1 MGSVVACF
9 DAPEYR
15 SYLFPD
21 SADCC
26 CAKSRTAIGSGFLSL
41 RFRLRGVRG
50 GRPAVRRAQH
60 RWNAVRRNRR
70 SWHDRDEK
78 NAGGCSLIVGTLRR
92 YWAVSGERTT
102 RSAERERRASEVLPV
117 FSVRPFVVTGI
128 PSIRNV
134 LHMCVSSIIA
144 REHNC
149 TDSVKPELRDTDI
162 FCFVSE
168 RGMKIRPVCQGRCRW
183 KTLGPARPLFGR
195 EPLSDPASAAGF
207 AERLY
212 VFPCFVSFFGVQPR
226 DAAIAGTRT
235 VRNFI
240 WHRPESKDMGA
251 VRRSKS
257 WQFLPTD
264 CAVRICEGEAHAP
277 DLSRGVAPDFLRVC
291 IGYSGEDGAVSGG

>member
-1 MGSVVACF
+1 MGSVIACF
-9 DAPEYR
+9 DAPECR

-26 CAKSRTAIGSGFLSL
+26 CAKSRTAIESGFLSL
-41 RFRLRGVRG
+41 RFRLG
-50 GRPAVRRAQH
+50 GAFEVA
-60 RWNAVRRNRR
+60 ALLSAGRNIGGMRCVETSGR
-70 SWHDRDEK
+70 SMIAKEN
-78 NAGGCSLIVGTLRR
+78 NAGGCSLIVSTLRY

-102 RSAERERRASEVLPV
+102 RSAERERRASEVLSV
-117 FSVRPFVVTGI
+117 FSFRPFIVTGI

-168 RGMKIRPVCQGRCRW
+168 RGMKIRPVCQGGSRW

-207 AERLY
+207 AVRLY
-212 VFPCFVSFFGVQPR
+212 VFQCFVSFF
-226 DAAIAGTRT
+226 
-235 VRNFI
+235 
-240 WHRPESKDMGA
+240 
-251 VRRSKS
+251 
-257 WQFLPTD
+257 
-264 CAVRICEGEAHAP
+264 
-277 DLSRGVAPDFLRVC
+277 
-291 IGYSGEDGAVSGG
+291 